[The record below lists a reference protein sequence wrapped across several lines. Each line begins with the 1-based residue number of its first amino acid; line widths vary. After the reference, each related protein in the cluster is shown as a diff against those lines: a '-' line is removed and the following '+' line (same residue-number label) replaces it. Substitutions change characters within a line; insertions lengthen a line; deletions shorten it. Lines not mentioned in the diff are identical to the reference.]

1 MVTSSIEYYFSE
13 LVLVSHSLGFKGT
26 YLVELVKIQ
35 SRLVVLKKHF
45 HFFELQCLVFT
56 YSGVICSPLC
66 ACIHLH

>member
-35 SRLVVLKKHF
+35 SSRLEKILSF
-45 HFFELQCLVFT
+45 L
-56 YSGVICSPLC
+56 
-66 ACIHLH
+66 